1 MNINATNQ
9 SLINILLQQAT
20 KSSEKKP
27 RPTFEEVFS
36 KLNTRTMNANKQPMN
51 NMLTNEQLFRYYIK
65 ETDPKLR
72 VSDESFNIEDTLNPM
87 KESDPNK
94 VYGVGTTQSTDTIPS
109 RNPYN
114 NGMNTGFQDPLQAQA
129 EARARAAGIN
139 PRTGQP
145 ISGKLAALI
154 QQYAGGGSS
163 IPQKVATAT
172 ATIAAAP
179 DVPDPADA
187 VIATP
192 ASLLPIGGDAVIID
206 YNMAK
211 DELNEAQN
219 VMGRLSEVDWGSIP
233 PETQT
238 IFSIL
243 FNNNDFY
250 TTETTEYMKGL
261 ITAGT
266 IDRALEGINL
276 VFKQTKGN
284 PAVNNFITERIAL
297 MMGIDRTSG
306 IASIERFNT
315 RFNPNNIGIGD
326 GRITMERFTVN
337 VINYLNTQRNLQG
350 NEKLRVDKTI
360 IEVEDRGLAYNANKY
375 IDEITSRFQALELQ
389 YNSLMPTASAMMA
402 DLFSDGISEL
412 TTNTDINSLVLDP
425 ELIKNLADRNAAK
438 PSKSGSFVE
447 TKRSGAG
454 LSPLNV
460 LPPSAYIPAGLLS
473 GSASSVIAEA
483 GSPAGIDIDNVIE
496 RRRGGRGP
504 DKLPRKTPARTE
516 AANTINA
523 AMRRTLEQQGMK
535 QTERG
540 TSV

>member
-36 KLNTRTMNANKQPMN
+36 KLNSRTMNPNKQAMN

-65 ETDPKLR
+65 ETEPKLR
-72 VSDESFNIEDTLNPM
+72 VSDESFNIEDALNPM
-87 KESDPNK
+87 KESDPSK

-114 NGMNTGFQDPLQAQA
+114 NGFNVGYQDPLQAQA

-139 PRTGQP
+139 PRTGP
-145 ISGKLAALI
+145 ISGRLAALA
-154 QQYAGGGSS
+154 QQYMPPTLPM
-163 IPQKVATAT
+163 PQKVATV
-172 ATIAAAP
+172 AP
-179 DVPDPADA
+179 LASLAPSAPADPADVPI
-187 VIATP
+187 VIP
-192 ASLLPIGGDAVIID
+192 SSLLPIGGDAVIID
-206 YNMAK
+206 YNMAR
-211 DELNEAQN
+211 DELDTAQN
-219 VMGRLSEVDWGSIP
+219 VINRLSEVDWRSIP

-243 FNNNDFY
+243 FNNNDFFP
-250 TTETTEYMKGL
+250 TETTEYMKGL
-261 ITAGT
+261 IKAGT
-266 IDRALEGINL
+266 IERALEGINL

-284 PAVNNFITERIAL
+284 PTVNNFITGKIAD
-297 MMGIDRTSG
+297 MMGIDMTSG
-306 IASIERFNT
+306 IGAVEKFNKD
-315 RFNPNNIGIGD
+315 FNPNNIGVGQ
-326 GRITMERFTVN
+326 GKITMERFTVN
-337 VINYLNTQRNLQG
+337 VLNYLNRQGSLQG

-360 IEVEDRGLAYNANKY
+360 MDIEDRGIGQNANKY
-375 IDEITSRFQALELQ
+375 IGEITSRFQALELQ

-412 TTNTDINSLVLDP
+412 TTNTDINSTVLDP
-425 ELIKNLADRNAAK
+425 ELIKNLVDRNTPSAA
-438 PSKSGSFVE
+438 
-447 TKRSGAG
+447 KRSGSG

-460 LPPSAYIPAGLLS
+460 LPPSAYIPPELLS
-473 GSASSVIAEA
+473 GSVSSTIAEA

-504 DKLPRKTPARTE
+504 DKLPRRTPARTE

-523 AMRRTLEQQGMK
+523 AMRRTLEQQGIK
-535 QTERG
+535 
-540 TSV
+540 SSL

>member
-20 KSSEKKP
+20 KTSEKKP

-51 NMLTNEQLFRYYIK
+51 AMLTNEQLFRYYIK

-145 ISGKLAALI
+145 ISGKLAALA
-154 QQYAGGGSS
+154 QQYNTPFAMPPTLPL
-163 IPQKVATAT
+163 PQKVAT
-172 ATIAAAP
+172 TIAAAP

-187 VIATP
+187 IIATP
-192 ASLLPIGGDAVIID
+192 ASLLPIGGDAVLID

-211 DELNEAQN
+211 DELDEAQN
-219 VMGRLSEVDWGSIP
+219 VMARLSEVDWGSIP

-306 IASIERFNT
+306 ISSIERFNT

-326 GRITMERFTVN
+326 GRITMEQFTVN
-337 VINYLNTQRNLQG
+337 VINYLNTQRTLQG

-360 IEVEDRGLAYNANKY
+360 IDVEDRGLGNNANKY
-375 IDEITSRFQALELQ
+375 IGEITSRFQALELQ

-425 ELIKNLADRNAAK
+425 QLIKNLADRNS
-438 PSKSGSFVE
+438 PSAV
-447 TKRSGAG
+447 KRSGSG

-460 LPPSAYIPAGLLS
+460 LPPSAYIPPELMTD
-473 GSASSVIAEA
+473 SASSVIAEA

-516 AANTINA
+516 ASNTIKA
-523 AMRRTLEQQGMK
+523 AMRRTLEQQGIK
-535 QTERG
+535 TG

>member
-51 NMLTNEQLFRYYIK
+51 SMLTNEQLFRYYIK

-72 VSDESFNIEDTLNPM
+72 ISDESFNIEDTLNPM

-114 NGMNTGFQDPLQAQA
+114 NGFNVGYQDPLQAQA

-139 PRTGQP
+139 PRTGP
-145 ISGKLAALI
+145 ISGRLAALA
-154 QQYAGGGSS
+154 QQYMPPTLPM
-163 IPQKVATAT
+163 PQKVATA
-172 ATIAAAP
+172 AP
-179 DVPDPADA
+179 LAPLAPDPAD
-187 VIATP
+187 VPIAIP
-192 ASLLPIGGDAVIID
+192 SSLIPIGGDAVIID
-206 YNMAK
+206 YNMAR
-211 DELNEAQN
+211 DELDTAQN
-219 VMGRLSEVDWGSIP
+219 VVNRLSSIDWNAIP
-233 PETQT
+233 PETGT

-243 FNNNDFY
+243 FNNSTFFP
-250 TTETTEYMKGL
+250 TETTEYMKQL
-261 ITAGT
+261 IRAGT
-266 IDRALEGINL
+266 IERALEGINM

-284 PAVNNFITERIAL
+284 QAVNNFITGKIAD
-297 MMGIDRTSG
+297 MMGVDMTSG
-306 IASIERFNT
+306 IGAVEKFNKD
-315 RFNPNNIGIGD
+315 FNPNNIGVGQ
-326 GRITMERFTVN
+326 GKMTMERFSVN
-337 VINYLNTQRNLQG
+337 VLNYLNRQASLQG

-360 IEVEDRGLAYNANKY
+360 MEIEDRGLGQNANKY
-375 IDEITSRFQALELQ
+375 IGEITSRFQALELQ
-389 YNSLMPTASAMMA
+389 YNSLMPTAAAMMG

-412 TTNTDINSLVLDP
+412 TTNTDINSTVLDP
-425 ELIKNLADRNAAK
+425 ELIKNLVDR
-438 PSKSGSFVE
+438 
-447 TKRSGAG
+447 TKRSGSG

-460 LPPSAYIPAGLLS
+460 LPPSAYIPPELMT

-504 DKLPRKTPARTE
+504 DKLPRKTTARTE

-523 AMRRTLEQQGMK
+523 AMRRTLEQQGIK
-535 QTERG
+535 P
-540 TSV
+540 S

>member
-20 KSSEKKP
+20 KTSEKKP

-145 ISGKLAALI
+145 ISGKLAALA
-154 QQYAGGGSS
+154 QQYNTAPPPFAMPPTLPL
-163 IPQKVATAT
+163 PQKVATT
-172 ATIAAAP
+172 LTGIAAAP

-187 VIATP
+187 IIATP
-192 ASLLPIGGDAVIID
+192 ASLLPIGGDAVLID

-211 DELNEAQN
+211 DELDEAQN

-326 GRITMERFTVN
+326 GRITMEQFKVN
-337 VINYLNTQRNLQG
+337 VINYINTQRTLQG

-360 IEVEDRGLAYNANKY
+360 IEVEDRGLANNANKY
-375 IDEITSRFQALELQ
+375 IGEITSRFQALELQ

-425 ELIKNLADRNAAK
+425 ELIKNLADRNA
-438 PSKSGSFVE
+438 PSAA
-447 TKRSGAG
+447 KRSGSG

-460 LPPSAYIPAGLLS
+460 LPPSAYIPPGLMT

-496 RRRGGRGP
+496 RRGRGGRGP

-523 AMRRTLEQQGMK
+523 AMRRTLEQQGIK
-535 QTERG
+535 TG